1 MNVGYDQFIQRDES
15 VSEHIDTLLD
25 ALTTVKQKHP
35 SDIQADI
42 VTRLY
47 IDFICMCV
55 HELLNNMLGYL
66 AWYNDKDTMYTL

>member
-1 MNVGYDQFIQRDES
+1 MTRERVNIKQKYYYPPSGKDLNVGYDQFIQRDES
-15 VSEHIDTLLD
+15 VSELIDTLLD

-47 IDFICMCV
+47 IDFIYMCV
-55 HELLNNMLGYL
+55 HE
-66 AWYNDKDTMYTL
+66 